1 MWFAAGCAEYS
12 VSFEQRS
19 ERPVPVAVGSGD
31 VEMPAGI
38 VVTAQAHP
46 FRDDGEMSH
55 DTVLSFAVDDPDVL
69 IVAPVV
75 DDPELA
81 DGWAL
86 IAVAPGSTTIRP
98 TVAGHEAVPLEV
110 VITLP

>member
-19 ERPVPVAVGSGD
+19 ETPVPVASCGS

-46 FRDDGEMSH
+46 FRDDGEMSP
-55 DTVLSFAVDDPDVL
+55 TPCWRLRSTTRSVL

-86 IAVAPGSTTIRP
+86 IAVAPGTTTIRP